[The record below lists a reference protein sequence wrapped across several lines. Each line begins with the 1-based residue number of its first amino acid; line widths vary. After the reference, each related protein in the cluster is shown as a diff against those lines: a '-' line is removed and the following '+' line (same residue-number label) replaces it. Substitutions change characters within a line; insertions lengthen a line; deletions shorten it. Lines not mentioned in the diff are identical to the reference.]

1 MTHSDMNN
9 ILSPFQHGFRRNR
22 SCETQL
28 LQFTTDIANILAAD
42 KQTDVLVMDFSKALD
57 KVGHGRLLHKLGH
70 YGIRGRTQ
78 RWIRGFLSGR
88 TQEVVV
94 EGQHSDRVPVTSGV
108 PQGSVLGPCLFLH
121 YINELPEGIGS
132 TVRLFADDTVMYLT
146 IDNQTDSHRLQA
158 DLDNLAKWEKRWQ
171 MQFHPDKCQVLR
183 ITNKRK
189 PIIFNY
195 TLHDH
200 VLATVTQAKYLGVTI
215 TNNLNWKQHVENKK
229 KSANKALGFLRRN
242 LRINSVKAKEQ
253 AYLTYVRP
261 ILEYSCTVWDPYRIY
276 QQQGR
281 SRRSGWS
288 GRVRG
293 PAMAGPIIDPL
304 ILIFFFFNFF
314 SDRTN
319 NRASHFDFRNLC

>member
-22 SCETQL
+22 SCDTQL

-42 KQTDVLVMDFSKALD
+42 KQTDVLVMDFSKAFD
-57 KVGHGRLLHKLGH
+57 KVGHGRRIHKLGQ
-70 YGIRGRTQ
+70 YGIRGRTEMDPGLSLRENTRGCGGGTALGQ
-78 RWIRGFLSGR
+78 GACYIR
-88 TQEVVV
+88 
-94 EGQHSDRVPVTSGV
+94 V
-108 PQGSVLGPCLFLH
+108 PQGSVLVPCLFLR
-121 YINELPEGIGS
+121 YINDLPEGIVS

-171 MQFHPDKCQVLR
+171 MQFHTDKCQVLS

-215 TNNLNWKQHVENKK
+215 TNNLNWKQHVENIT

-242 LRINSVKAKEQ
+242 LNKFCKS
-253 AYLTYVRP
+253 
-261 ILEYSCTVWDPYRIY
+261 
-276 QQQGR
+276 
-281 SRRSGWS
+281 
-288 GRVRG
+288 
-293 PAMAGPIIDPL
+293 
-304 ILIFFFFNFF
+304 
-314 SDRTN
+314 
-319 NRASHFDFRNLC
+319 